1 MQEILYVSS
10 QRMLWYCVYKG
21 FLRNIITKYH
31 SSSIQDLP
39 HLLFMSQIGVPEAHC
54 ETSHLMP
61 VDSMVFFNEALDK
74 QNEF

>member
-1 MQEILYVSS
+1 
-10 QRMLWYCVYKG
+10 
-21 FLRNIITKYH
+21 
-31 SSSIQDLP
+31 
-39 HLLFMSQIGVPEAHC
+39 MSQIGVPEAHC